1 MQILAYIFVFIA
13 GSVFGALI
21 IYKMEEKTF
30 TTMLNQGVELEQ
42 AIRETREEREEYR
55 KTRAILSVIDD
66 VPDYLM
72 DKYDVS
78 VSAPTSQSVEVD
90 EDYDAMYN

>member
-1 MQILAYIFVFIA
+1 MQILSYIFVFIA
-13 GSVFGALI
+13 GVALGALI

-42 AIRETREEREEYR
+42 ALREAREERDEYQ
-55 KTRAILSVIDD
+55 KTRALLSIIDD
-66 VPDYLM
+66 VPEYLR

-78 VSAPTSQSVEVD
+78 VSAPMSQTVEVD
-90 EDYDAMYN
+90 EDYDAMYD